1 LKLLKFESSLETKAN
16 TKQRE
21 NMEQAMKLTELI
33 DEFKEKIS
41 DKEYKDTVEAVAEFL
56 KVKTKFIR
64 VKRIYMVSKVY
75 WEDSEGEDGICVY
88 DSRSKDPWDSSLS
101 FTHDS
106 RDNDEPHLKGIHMRA
121 EMKYDETILQVLP
134 ERDYHIKNSISQE
147 DCDEMKQKSM
157 IKRGDIIYTY
167 IEDIE

>member
-1 LKLLKFESSLETKAN
+1 
-16 TKQRE
+16 
-21 NMEQAMKLTELI
+21 MKLTELI

-64 VKRIYMVSKVY
+64 VKRIYMVTKVY
-75 WEDSEGEDGICVY
+75 WDECEGEDGICVS
-88 DSRSKDPWDSSLS
+88 DSRCDDCWDSRLS
-101 FTHDS
+101 FSHDS
-106 RDNDEPHLKGIHMRA
+106 KDNDEPHLRCVCMRA

-134 ERDYHIKNSISQE
+134 NKDFNIKNSISQE
-147 DCDEMKQKSM
+147 DYDEMKEKPM
-157 IKRGDIIYTY
+157 IKRGDKIYIY